1 MRTLTI
7 KDYQTLDFS
16 TLKDLTVLYCRLSN
30 EDDRDGE
37 SNSISTQKRLLEEVV
52 RQENLPNPVLFVDD
66 GFSGTTLKRPAIQEA
81 LRLVESGKVS
91 TFVVKDLSRLS
102 RSNLDVLQL
111 TELTFPAYDVRFI
124 ARGDNIDSLK
134 QTDSDASFI
143 QLKAMFNDFYARD
156 TSKKIRAAKLAKARA
171 GEHSSSHVPYGYM
184 KDPSNPKQWVTN
196 PETAPVV
203 KRIFETVKTG
213 LPLTTLAKQLED
225 DKILTPSAY
234 RFFNGEKLTNL
245 SPLIAQNPYA
255 WNACTISSMLTRE
268 DYLGHT
274 VNLKIRIKSY
284 KDKRAV
290 KIPRDQQLIFEN
302 THEAIIDQQ
311 TFDTVQ
317 KIRQHRRVVPKHD
330 YSTHANL
337 FAGLVFCGTCGTKH
351 RFTPQKKGDLI
362 LDHYKCGKYSQRFEP
377 CDNPHYIRKV
387 VLEELVKSDLNALLS
402 DFHFD
407 REQFLAKLQQQYQ
420 LEQEEQIKQVRKEL
434 ATAQHR
440 HQTIDRI
447 IQRAYEDLALGKI
460 TEERF
465 STLNQTYEAE
475 QKELSQKIQDLD
487 DQLTKQNEASQNL
500 SKFLER
506 IESFTT
512 ISDLTIEMVN
522 QLLDKIVI
530 HHPIGKGI
538 NRQIKVSIYY
548 NFIGQYDKSS
558 D

>member
-16 TLKDLTVLYCRLSN
+16 TLKDVTVLYCRLSN

-52 RQENLPNPVLFVDD
+52 RQEKLTNPVLFVDD

-81 LRLVESGKVS
+81 LTLVEAGKVS
-91 TFVVKDLSRLS
+91 AFVVKDLSRLS

-111 TELTFPAYDVRFI
+111 TDLTFPAYDVRFI

-143 QLKAMFNDFYARD
+143 QFKAMFNDFYARD

-196 PETAPVV
+196 PETASVV

-213 LPLTTLAKQLED
+213 LPLTTLAKQLEA

-234 RFFNGEKLTNL
+234 RFFEGTKLTNL
-245 SPLIAQNPYA
+245 SPSIAQNPYA
-255 WNACTISSMLTRE
+255 WNAYSISSLLTRE

-274 VNLKIRIKSY
+274 VNLKSRVKSY
-284 KDKRAV
+284 KDKRV
-290 KIPRDQQLIFEN
+290 IKIPRNQQLIFEN

-317 KIRQHRRVVPKHD
+317 KIRQHRRIESKHD
-330 YSTHANL
+330 YSGHANL

-377 CDNPHYIRKV
+377 CDNPHYIRKA
-387 VLEELVKSDLNALLS
+387 VLEELVKSDLNALLG

-407 REQFLAKLQQQYQ
+407 KEQFLAKLKQEYQ
-420 LEQEEQIKQVRKEL
+420 LEQDEQIKQVRKEL
-434 ATAQHR
+434 KNTQQRHR
-440 HQTIDRI
+440 TIDRI

-475 QKELSQKIQDLD
+475 QKDLSRKIENFEARLNQQTEASDN
-487 DQLTKQNEASQNL
+487 LTK
-500 SKFLER
+500 F
-506 IESFTT
+506 IEQIDSYIT
-512 ISDLTIEMVN
+512 ISDLTIETVN
-522 QLLDKIVI
+522 QLIDRIVI
-530 HHPIGKGI
+530 HHPIGKGR